1 MSEIITIANQ
11 KGGVGKT
18 TTAVNL
24 AASLAIVG
32 KEVLL
37 IDLDPQS
44 NATTGLGFSRN
55 NYKFDIFHVLT
66 NKKSLLEII
75 LQTDIANLSLMPSSL
90 NLSNFDKEI
99 FLNNIQKNTDYRLVL
114 KDKLDTIKYK
124 FDYIIIDSP
133 PTLGALTLNAF
144 CASDSIIIPV
154 QCEYLSLQGIA
165 LMIQTYKSIKELN
178 SNLKIRGF
186 LPTMYSSQ
194 NNLSKFI
201 FEELKKTKAN
211 FFKNSA
217 DEIIVIPRNI
227 KIAESPTYGKPVI
240 LYDAKSVGSIAYKNL
255 ANSILG

>member
-1 MSEIITIANQ
+1 MSEVITIANQ

-18 TTAVNL
+18 TTAINL

-32 KEVLL
+32 KKVLL

-44 NATTGLGFSRN
+44 NATTGLGFNRN
-55 NYKFDIFHVLT
+55 NYEFDIFHVLID
-66 NKKSLLEII
+66 KKTATDVILETEIKKLFLI
-75 LQTDIANLSLMPSSL
+75 PSSL

-99 FLNNIQKNTDYRLVL
+99 FLNQIQKDMDYRLIL
-114 KDKLDTIKYK
+114 RTKLEPIKSK

-133 PTLGALTLNAF
+133 PTLGALTINAF

-154 QCEYLSLQGIA
+154 QCEYLALQGIA
-165 LMIQTYKSIKELN
+165 LMIQTYKSVKEIN

-186 LPTMYSSQ
+186 LPTMYSAQ

-201 FEELKKTKAN
+201 FEELKKTRAN
-211 FFKNSA
+211 FFKNSNN
-217 DEIIVIPRNI
+217 EIIVIPRNI

-240 LYDAKSVGSIAYKNL
+240 LYDAKSVGSMAYKNL